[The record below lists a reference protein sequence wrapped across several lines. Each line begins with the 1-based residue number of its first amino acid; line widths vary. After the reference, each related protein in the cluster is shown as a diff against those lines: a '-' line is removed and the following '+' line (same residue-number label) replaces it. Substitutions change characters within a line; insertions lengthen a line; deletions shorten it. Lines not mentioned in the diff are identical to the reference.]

1 MEGTQ
6 KYYDRIQ
13 TGLQATIQKIQ
24 PEMLEALNNQGV
36 TPTQWFVLFFIKN
49 NGLCRIS
56 QLVDLMEV
64 KPSAATFMIDR
75 LEQGGFVFREHD
87 TKDRRVVNIGLTE
100 KGREKFEIILSER
113 RAIVERWLSILSKQ
127 ELSMMADI
135 MEKLAGSTEI

>member
-1 MEGTQ
+1 MEGTR
-6 KYYDRIQ
+6 KYHDRIQ
-13 TGLQATIQKIQ
+13 TGLQVTIQKIQ

-36 TPTQWFVLFFIKN
+36 TPTQWFVLSFIKK
-49 NGLCRIS
+49 NGICRIS

-87 TKDRRVVNIGLTE
+87 TKDRRVVNIGLTD
-100 KGREKFEIILSER
+100 KGREKFGIILSER
-113 RAIVERWLSILSKQ
+113 RAIVERCLSILSEQ

-135 MEKLAGSTEI
+135 MEKLAGSTAI